1 MLVTESTER
10 FVRRGLIVAALAGLA
25 LGVIAWMAGRSA
37 AAQWL
42 WAGGTLPVIVA
53 LLVSMTRDLLAGRV
67 GVDAVALVS
76 MVAALALGQNLA
88 GAVVAVMYAGGT
100 VLEDYAVARAERDLE
115 NAVRSGTEVGA
126 PPPRKRRPGHP
137 DRGHCHWR

>member
-1 MLVTESTER
+1 MAPSVADGFHETGATVLVTESTER
-10 FVRRGLIVAALAGLA
+10 FVRRGLIVAALTGLA
-25 LGVIAWMAGRSA
+25 LGLIAWLAGRSA

-53 LLVSMTRDLLAGRV
+53 LLASMTRDLLAGRV

-76 MVAALALGQNLA
+76 MVAALALGQGLA

-100 VLEDYAVARAERDLE
+100 
-115 NAVRSGTEVGA
+115 
-126 PPPRKRRPGHP
+126 
-137 DRGHCHWR
+137 